1 MTEGTMTGI
10 DYFSWFVL
18 IVIIVSIVVLFIA
31 LARLPGQMAMKRGH
45 PHAEAINVAGWLGLL
60 LTLGVVWAL
69 AMVWAFIEPAGGSD
83 APRGPA
89 EPAEPGEIERLKARV
104 AELEAELESEHDRKG
119 EAAT

>member
-18 IVIIVSIVVLFIA
+18 IVIIVSMVVLFVA
-31 LARLPGQMAMKRGH
+31 LARLPGQTAEKRGH

-69 AMVWAFIEPAGGSD
+69 AMIWAFVTPADGSD
-83 APRGPA
+83 RTSTAA
-89 EPAEPGEIERLKARV
+89 DEIERLKARV
-104 AELEAELESEHDRKG
+104 VELEGELESKLDQKA
-119 EAAT
+119 EAGS

>member
-1 MTEGTMTGI
+1 MTGGTMTGI

-18 IVIIVSIVVLFIA
+18 IVIIVSIVVIFIA
-31 LARLPGQMAMKRGH
+31 LARLPGQTAMKRGH

-69 AMVWAFIEPAGGSD
+69 AMVWAFIQPADGSD
-83 APRGPA
+83 APDGPA
-89 EPAEPGEIERLKARV
+89 EIERLKARV
-104 AELEAELESEHDRKG
+104 AELEAELESEPDQKA